1 MPTPHQKVL
10 ATPTNCEK
18 DHEAKLKLDE
28 EFEEFEKLVR
38 REARKSRDVRE
49 LLVPL
54 ERVKKFVIHGAHGR
68 LLFPVPAPKK
78 EGKVSRARATR
89 RAGRK

>member
-38 REARKSRDVRE
+38 REARKSREVRE

-54 ERVKKFVIHGAHGR
+54 ETLKKFVHRGAYGR
-68 LLFPVPAPKK
+68 YLVPVPLPKK
-78 EGKVSRARATR
+78 KKKVSKARATH